1 MNISEQ
7 NDVGALTVSIQN
19 IENEYKNILTKIKKH
34 KDTYELVLSYED
46 GNLCESFSK
55 FNTSYNILQCEH
67 FLSGNGISF
76 KISEI
81 VQYVYEMYLS
91 VYYRS
96 LNDTLSIEYLEQH
109 FNDPIFIDLI
119 IENTFLLRLFRN
131 DIVMTYIDDYIKY
144 IKMIEIGI
152 HVKFA
157 VYFVMMIISVV
168 FYQLCFLPSIIE
180 IINNLTRVKLFF

>member
-1 MNISEQ
+1 MVEGYLFMNDEDAELARQ
-7 NDVGALTVSIQN
+7 
-19 IENEYKNILTKIKKH
+19 EKK
-34 KDTYELVLSYED
+34 K
-46 GNLCESFSK
+46 
-55 FNTSYNILQCEH
+55 
-67 FLSGNGISF
+67 
-76 KISEI
+76 
-81 VQYVYEMYLS
+81 
-91 VYYRS
+91 
-96 LNDTLSIEYLEQH
+96 IEYLEQH